1 MPTTFS
7 RENLKAG
14 DLVVATVTTTNRSVN
29 LLVLPGSIAGCKSN
43 QVPGQRDKTA
53 LVLTIPGSYA
63 APIAYITDELTI
75 DNLRIDKVYGPAF
88 DWCKASIND
97 IDTRNLLWERKP
109 KITKEIEEFRKA
121 LDALTVAARKAGVPL
136 TISDKPEWLNF

>member
-1 MPTTFS
+1 MSATFTK
-7 RENLKAG
+7 ENLKAG
-14 DLVVATVTTTNRSVN
+14 DLVVATVIDTNRSVN

-53 LVLTIPGSYA
+53 LVLVIPGSYA
-63 APIAYITDELTI
+63 APIDRVTDEMTI
-75 DNLRIDKVYGPAF
+75 GNMRIDRVYGPAF

-97 IDTRNLLWERKP
+97 TDTRNLLWERKP

-121 LDALTVAARKAGVPL
+121 LDALAVAAKKAGVPI
-136 TISDKPEWLNF
+136 TISNKPDWLNF